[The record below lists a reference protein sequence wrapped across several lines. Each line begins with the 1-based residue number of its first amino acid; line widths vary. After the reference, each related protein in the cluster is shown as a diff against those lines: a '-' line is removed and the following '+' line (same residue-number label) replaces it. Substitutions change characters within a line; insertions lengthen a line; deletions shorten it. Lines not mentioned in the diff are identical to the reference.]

1 MSLVGEW
8 DIIGTTR
15 ENSSIYN
22 GARVNKSK
30 WECCFCEYKSLIEQH
45 FFICNKLNRYGIL
58 MFKVMCSGYI
68 WEE

>member
-1 MSLVGEW
+1 MDEK
-8 DIIGTTR
+8 T
-15 ENSSIYN
+15 
-22 GARVNKSK
+22 A